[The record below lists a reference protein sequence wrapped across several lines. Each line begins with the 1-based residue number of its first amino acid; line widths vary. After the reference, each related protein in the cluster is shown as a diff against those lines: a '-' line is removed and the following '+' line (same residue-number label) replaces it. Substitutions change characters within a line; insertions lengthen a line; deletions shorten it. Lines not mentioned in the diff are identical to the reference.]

1 MNQATYN
8 VDFPPYLTPST
19 SLRYP
24 HPPTNQVSV
33 SSSHSP
39 QLTSILTQKHID
51 KPINESPR
59 VSDTTGASLQTKV
72 PEHPTQPHSTEIWQ
86 TVSKKRTRN
95 IEEQEHPNAKR
106 TDYWLGETLPTS
118 NRFSTLMEET
128 TNEAPTQHMDHKPP
142 PIFISGVVNIK
153 PLIELL
159 NVIAPDKYFVKT
171 LRNEQVRVQPTESS
185 IYTSIIKALMEK
197 NTEFHTY
204 KPRQDRSFRVVIRNL
219 HPSTD
224 IQDIKQAIM
233 EKGHEVTNIWNAKQ
247 RGTNRPLPLHFIDMK
262 PHPTNKEIYQ
272 LTTLLHT
279 TVTVEA
285 PYVKRAIP
293 QCMRCQKYGH
303 TKNYCRNSPKCVK
316 CAEQHLTSE
325 CPRRSQD
332 AAVKCANCGD
342 QHPANY
348 RGCVVHKKLQQ
359 QLYPKLRDRNMSQV
373 PNTAGESKPH
383 QPATSYAQAVKQ
395 QPTFPH
401 IPNPHTP
408 STPTTTSQTT
418 TTRPPND
425 LSELQTMMKNIMD
438 QMSTLINLI
447 SMLVSK
453 QTNG

>member
-153 PLIELL
+153 PLIELQC
-159 NVIAPDKYFVKT
+159 Y
-171 LRNEQVRVQPTESS
+171 
-185 IYTSIIKALMEK
+185 
-197 NTEFHTY
+197 
-204 KPRQDRSFRVVIRNL
+204 
-219 HPSTD
+219 ST
-224 IQDIKQAIM
+224 
-233 EKGHEVTNIWNAKQ
+233 
-247 RGTNRPLPLHFIDMK
+247 
-262 PHPTNKEIYQ
+262 
-272 LTTLLHT
+272 
-279 TVTVEA
+279 
-285 PYVKRAIP
+285 
-293 QCMRCQKYGH
+293 
-303 TKNYCRNSPKCVK
+303 
-316 CAEQHLTSE
+316 
-325 CPRRSQD
+325 
-332 AAVKCANCGD
+332 
-342 QHPANY
+342 
-348 RGCVVHKKLQQ
+348 
-359 QLYPKLRDRNMSQV
+359 
-373 PNTAGESKPH
+373 
-383 QPATSYAQAVKQ
+383 
-395 QPTFPH
+395 
-401 IPNPHTP
+401 
-408 STPTTTSQTT
+408 
-418 TTRPPND
+418 
-425 LSELQTMMKNIMD
+425 
-438 QMSTLINLI
+438 
-447 SMLVSK
+447 
-453 QTNG
+453 